1 MMNAE
6 KYDRTGIWIRNITCT
21 SGVEERIYT
30 RGKYL
35 ARIYILWKIREI
47 YNKRFVLISERALF
61 TFSHDAH
68 SPMAHTQKFLL
79 KILSKNSNFD
89 TNKTFLKRIKEMQD
103 IKT

>member
-1 MMNAE
+1 M
-6 KYDRTGIWIRNITCT
+6 KDKRN
-21 SGVEERIYT
+21 
-30 RGKYL
+30 
-35 ARIYILWKIREI
+35 I

-68 SPMAHTQKFLL
+68 NPMAHKQKFLL

-89 TNKTFLKRIKEMQD
+89 TKKKDVFKAILKGMRD